1 MTNGSYN
8 WKMRIWR
15 QDPSVKD
22 LGIGEVY
29 IESDVQ
35 EGPRDAQIAIRGLPP
50 VAPSSVAARE
60 YVYETTE
67 KHAFDAVHTYT
78 VARQVLSLYEAML
91 GAPLAWR
98 WQSRDQDAPL
108 AIYPRAGFGLN
119 ALYSRS
125 RRALYFLGS
134 PSRDVFT
141 CRSLDVVAHETGH
154 AVLDALQPYW
164 WRESVHPQTAGL
176 HEAFGDLTAI
186 FCILSLPDLVQV
198 VIEHTNADLDT
209 RSFLTEFAEQLG
221 AARRRGRENGLRN
234 ANNRLR
240 LPDVFPS
247 NSAYSLSQVFTG
259 AVYDILEDVF
269 AAKRDA
275 YPQRDARCLS
285 QALSEAGQM
294 VAQLTLRAIQAA
306 PRVNATFKDVAEHML
321 HLAEQD
327 AAWETYR
334 HNMAAR
340 FASRKILAS
349 RASTGFVAYTATP
362 RWCRSFVRAS

>member
-1 MTNGSYN
+1 M
-8 WKMRIWR
+8 
-15 QDPSVKD
+15 
-22 LGIGEVY
+22 
-29 IESDVQ
+29 
-35 EGPRDAQIAIRGLPP
+35 
-50 VAPSSVAARE
+50 
-60 YVYETTE
+60 YE
-67 KHAFDAVHTYT
+67 D
-78 VARQVLSLYEAML
+78 ML
-91 GAPLAWR
+91 GQPWSWR

-134 PSRDVFT
+134 PSREVFT
-141 CRSLDVVAHETGH
+141 CRSLDVVAHEIGH
-154 AVLDALQPYW
+154 AVLDSLQPYW

-186 FCILSLPDLVQV
+186 FCILSLPDLVRV

-221 AARRRGRENGLRN
+221 AGENGLRN
-234 ANNRLR
+234 ANNHSR
-240 LPDVFPS
+240 LPDAFPP

-275 YPQRDARCLS
+275 YPQRDAHCLS
-285 QALSEAGQM
+285 HALHEAGQM
-294 VAQLTLRAIQAA
+294 VAQLTWRAIQAA

-321 HLAEQD
+321 HLAEQN
-327 AAWETYR
+327 AAWEPYT
-334 HNMAAR
+334 HNIAER
-340 FASRKILAS
+340 FAARKILVS
-349 RASTGFVAYTATP
+349 RASTGSVAYTPAP